1 MIDLVELKSDFGLK
15 YQTKTKVTK
24 TKLYFCRERAKLALT
39 LLQKQH
45 DEF

>member
-24 TKLYFCRERAKLALT
+24 TKIYFFVVKGPRLLNVVAKAT
-39 LLQKQH
+39 R
-45 DEF
+45 